1 MTTKN
6 QNKKPTA
13 TVEPKLAMPK
23 KPAAAD
29 AKLYIWPQKP
39 CLVPTKAEAKPTLE
53 SRVKELE
60 TELALL
66 KNMMTE
72 TYGRPSNYK
81 PPMNIGVG
89 DFIRECIISGM
100 KNVDILKLVE
110 EKYTNNN
117 TTYACVAWYRNDM
130 KKKSLI

>member
-1 MTTKN
+1 MTAKTA
-6 QNKKPTA
+6 NKKPTA
-13 TVEPKLAMPK
+13 SKPEAMPK
-23 KPAAAD
+23 AQVQR
-29 AKLYIWPQKP
+29 L
-39 CLVPTKAEAKPTLE
+39 CLVPTKEEMKPSLEA
-53 SRVKELE
+53 RVKELE
-60 TELALL
+60 SELAQL
-66 KNMMTE
+66 KAVMVE

-89 DFIRECIISGM
+89 DFIRECIISGL

-130 KKKSLI
+130 KKKGLI